1 MNQSETFVLIPGAW
15 MGAWVWEPVTRGL
28 RALSYEVYPLT
39 LSGMTGA
46 ADATKVGLETHVQ
59 DVLSF
64 LETNDL
70 WDAILVGH
78 SYSGLVVGQVADRVP
93 ERIKHT
99 VYVDAFLPHDGKS
112 LLDSF
117 PEPQRQDELRQIA
130 EHKGCW
136 PAPDLAGAADGHGL
150 NLEQAQW
157 LVARLVDQPGRT
169 VSEPAVLRRPL
180 AKQRATYIQ
189 CSFEVSSD
197 LAALQQEPSWTFHT
211 LRTGHWPMISDPNE
225 LVTLMAQI
233 GGAEKSAN
241 IPEEIQT
248 GSRQEQP

>member
-1 MNQSETFVLIPGAW
+1 

-28 RALSYEVYPLT
+28 RALGHEVHSLT
-39 LSGMTGA
+39 LSGMTDA
-46 ADATKVGLETHVQ
+46 VDATNVGLEAHVQ

-64 LETNDL
+64 LESKDL
-70 WDAILVGH
+70 RKVILVGH

-93 ERIKHT
+93 ERIKHI
-99 VYVDAFLPHDGKS
+99 VYVDAFLPHDGQS

-130 EHKGCW
+130 EHEGCW
-136 PAPDLAGAADGHGL
+136 PAPDSAGAADGHGL

-157 LVARLVDQPGRT
+157 LVARLVDQPGRK

-197 LAALQQEPSWTFHT
+197 LAALQQEPSWTFRT
-211 LRTGHWPMISDPNE
+211 LRTGHWPMVSAPSE
-225 LVTLMAQI
+225 LVALLAQE
-233 GGAEKSAN
+233 AVS
-241 IPEEIQT
+241 
-248 GSRQEQP
+248 